1 MLLDVFILLYLVNC
15 IDYANNVLTHAKNKL
30 THAKNKLIN
39 IDSENNIC
47 YLDNNWKSHI
57 QNKA

>member
-1 MLLDVFILLYLVNC
+1 MLLDVSILLYLVNC
-15 IDYANNVLTHAKNKL
+15 IDYANNVL